1 MKQINFVLL
10 AALLVGCGSSS
21 GTLTGI
27 VDSESFP
34 SSVSGV
40 VAVDESGEESLATL
54 GTDGSF
60 ALSVAEEAT
69 YSLFVETADGRVPV
83 GLRVTGTSFGST
95 LRLGMGAPT
104 ADLGSLRYVSQITTK
119 AETVPVEETCVDGV
133 LSESGGACL
142 EQAATVA
149 CEDSDG
155 DMDGH
160 GHSGRHHGKHGG
172 RGHGNSDS
180 ELVDVTL
187 EAAPAIVLPSLSL
200 PLSVSCGC

>member
-1 MKQINFVLL
+1 
-10 AALLVGCGSSS
+10 
-21 GTLTGI
+21 
-27 VDSESFP
+27 VDGDSFP

-40 VAVDESGEESLATL
+40 VAVDDSGEESLAL
-54 GTDGSF
+54 IASDGSF

-69 YSLFVETADGRVPV
+69 YALFVETSNGRVPV
-83 GLRVTGTSFGST
+83 GLRVTGASYGST

-142 EQAATVA
+142 EQAATVT
-149 CEDSDG
+149 CEDGMDG
-155 DMDGH
+155 DGDGDGH
-160 GHSGRHHGKHGG
+160 HGRHHGKRGG
-172 RGHGNSDS
+172 YGHSEA

-187 EAAPAIVLPSLSL
+187 ETANAIVLPTLSL
-200 PLSVSCGC
+200 PLSVGCGC